1 MMLQQIPIQEIST
14 LAILLPLGW
23 ALVKFKTGGLKLRL
37 FFVFLLLGA
46 MIDGLGWFLYLNG
59 FGFYFH
65 SILQYFY
72 LWFEALFFI
81 WLAFEFLE
89 FDKRAV
95 LKKGFLVLIRLLFA
109 VEGFTRF
116 VLGFGTGKFTGFV
129 YAVFLVVSA
138 FLMAFALLRIAETR
152 EDLLTYSWFWIL
164 SGIFFYSFGTFFI
177 DLLSYTDFGTHIWGL
192 RNVVNIIQY
201 GFFVVGLVRVR

>member
-1 MMLQQIPIQEIST
+1 MIELSLIQEIST
-14 LAILLPLGW
+14 SAILVPLGM
-23 ALVKFKTGGLKLRL
+23 AIFRLKTGDRKFRL
-37 FFVFLLLGA
+37 FFVFLLMGA
-46 MIDGLGWFLYLNG
+46 MVDGLGWFLYLNG
-59 FGFYFH
+59 YSFYFH

-95 LKKGFLVLIRLLFA
+95 LKKGVLAFINSLFVA
-109 VEGFTRF
+109 EGIIRF
-116 VLGFGTGKFTGFV
+116 VLGFGTGEFTGFV

-138 FLMAFALLRIAETR
+138 FLVAFALLRMAETR

-177 DLLSYTDFGTHIWGL
+177 DLLSYTDFGTHLWGL

-201 GFFVVGLVRVR
+201 GFFVLGLVRVR